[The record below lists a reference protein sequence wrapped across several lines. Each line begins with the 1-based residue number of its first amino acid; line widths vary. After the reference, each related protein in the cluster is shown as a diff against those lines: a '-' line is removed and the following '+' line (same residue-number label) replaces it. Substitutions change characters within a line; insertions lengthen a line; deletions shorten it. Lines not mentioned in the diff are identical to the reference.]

1 MATYRLTVEY
11 RHARSGYGEIDWRST
26 VRWRWILS
34 ETVTNAR
41 WKGDVTK
48 NDILSGRSRWRWRA
62 VWQSKKALKK
72 VTSGIDLI
80 TEHGDLDARISKLE
94 KELKLSESLIL

>member
-1 MATYRLTVEY
+1 MATYQLTVEY
-11 RHARSGYGEIDWRST
+11 RHARSSYGEVDWKST

-34 ETVTNAR
+34 ETITNAR

-48 NDILSGRSRWRWRA
+48 KEILCGRSRWRWRA
-62 VWQSKKALKK
+62 VRQSKKALKN
-72 VTSGIDLI
+72 VTSGINLI

-94 KELKLSESLIL
+94 KELKLSESFTL